1 MWLLVVREPLP
12 DAPYWPGRRVLA
24 ALDAA
29 GWPILCVLLIRHAPQ
44 PVGLLGPVLTA
55 VALLYGLGRLHR
67 ALWENHRYRFTTW
80 RWGRMAAVLL
90 LVGVVVKA
98 LLTASVEPL
107 TASSPSNVA
116 SRLAFDRVS
125 RRAGMA
131 GNATRCAR

>member
-12 DAPYWPGRRVLA
+12 DAAYWPGRRVLA

-29 GWPILCVLLIRHAPQ
+29 GWPILCVLLIRHAPP

-67 ALWENHRYRFTTW
+67 ALWESHRYRYTTW
-80 RWGRMAAVLL
+80 RWGRMAAAPL

-98 LLTASVEPL
+98 LLTA
-107 TASSPSNVA
+107 
-116 SRLAFDRVS
+116 
-125 RRAGMA
+125 
-131 GNATRCAR
+131 